1 MKKFFKFMPV
11 ALAVVALASCSSDD
25 LTEGNAIA
33 QQDPGKLYVSIEN
46 LADGNATRA
55 GFVESY
61 SDDALHRVTVFEKT
75 GDVIKI
81 YDDKQDWRPQEWRYT
96 GATDGKYQN
105 SIGMAEFVPT
115 NASVVQYQ
123 SGYGVYPSKA
133 NGTTFGE
140 FTNENRTAVKFYFD
154 NAMKVINPTFTTSN
168 LTDEHYTSADKT
180 RCIYTPVPMWGV
192 AKDGKM
198 TMKYLTGFLRIDVPK
213 VPATALNNSKWLLI
227 KSNNALRGDFTAE
240 GIQPDNASTGLTK
253 AAPAL
258 VAPAADETTAIALN
272 AFPKTN
278 YNAVGEN
285 NTTILVNLG
294 QFEGNLVVYVPVQ
307 GSDAGVNH
315 NFDVYLSNNVANAA
329 AIIDFTA
336 GWQLTGGTVSK
347 KVKRGNTYNIIDDM
361 WLTNTTA
368 QTPYQLAQAIINADK
383 EAERDFTLNIQ
394 QAIKVKNNDETNQ
407 NYDLDLSGYA
417 LKHKVT
423 VNVTLRRDV
432 DAMGDDIMFVKTA
445 EGSKDLT
452 LNITKDGAHPQ
463 QYISFK
469 NADVKSNIILK
480 GEVTNVLAGS
490 DKLTISSTVNGTVYA
505 TDAPVNIDAST
516 LVVNELRIGKGC
528 TKANLLNGTV
538 TTLDF
543 GNGGYAPA
551 IAANVEVATS
561 GKTHIGTIDYANV
574 PTQGTGTSMVF
585 KNNVKFTTKWDGTFT
600 DGTLTNIANAKDIT
614 SRIVTAGQLLGYD
627 YSADA
632 KILTEVIDL
641 DKQAVAP
648 IATLTKSV
656 NGDINMLPT
665 ASGKTFKATEAT
677 AATIKNYYSD
687 DNGLFAQITPAAD
700 ITINNLVFDEAE
712 IGAPALAQKKGILAG
727 EITATGNTV
736 DLENITVS
744 GTISG
749 TRQTKYFGG
758 VIGQVNDD
766 VNLRR
771 VNSDVLIAGYQDI
784 GGIIGNVAA
793 GTVVFQVT
801 NKNGVVMNPNNNNS
815 YQTDNIYCEAE
826 AILTHNT
833 ISSIDYSTNYATDG
847 QFIGSVTAGADVTIV
862 MKDLPAYTDAFVRAD
877 ALWAER
883 DAYDDVIKYNIR
895 KLQEYIG
902 FSGLVGDGTTQNIVQ
917 KAAGWTNV
925 TFRGSK
931 TALNSQYQTRVYDVK
946 PAKITSPADNGLYYL
961 NTVEK

>member
-1 MKKFFKFMPV
+1 
-11 ALAVVALASCSSDD
+11 
-25 LTEGNAIA
+25 
-33 QQDPGKLYVSIEN
+33 
-46 LADGNATRA
+46 
-55 GFVESY
+55 
-61 SDDALHRVTVFEKT
+61 
-75 GDVIKI
+75 
-81 YDDKQDWRPQEWRYT
+81 
-96 GATDGKYQN
+96 
-105 SIGMAEFVPT
+105 
-115 NASVVQYQ
+115 
-123 SGYGVYPSKA
+123 
-133 NGTTFGE
+133 
-140 FTNENRTAVKFYFD
+140 
-154 NAMKVINPTFTTSN
+154 
-168 LTDEHYTSADKT
+168 
-180 RCIYTPVPMWGV
+180 
-192 AKDGKM
+192 
-198 TMKYLTGFLRIDVPK
+198 
-213 VPATALNNSKWLLI
+213 
-227 KSNNALRGDFTAE
+227 
-240 GIQPDNASTGLTK
+240 
-253 AAPAL
+253 
-258 VAPAADETTAIALN
+258 
-272 AFPKTN
+272 
-278 YNAVGEN
+278 
-285 NTTILVNLG
+285 VNLG
-294 QFEGNLVVYVPVQ
+294 QFGGNLVVYVPVQ

-315 NFDVYLSNNVANAA
+315 NFDVYLSNDVANGDDN
-329 AIIDFTA
+329 IDFTA
-336 GWQLTGGTVSK
+336 VGSVHLTDATVAK
-347 KVKRGNTYNIIDDM
+347 NVKRGNTYNIIDDR
-361 WLTNTTA
+361 WYTNTTA
-368 QTPYQLAQAIINADK
+368 QTPYQLAQAIIEKDQ

-394 QAIKVKNNDETNQ
+394 QTIKVKNNDNTPQ
-407 NYDLDLSGYA
+407 NFDLDLSGYV

-423 VNVTLRRDV
+423 VNVQLRRDV
-432 DAMGDDIMFVKTA
+432 DAQGDDVMYVYTA
-445 EGSKDLT
+445 EGSKDLI
-452 LNITKDGAHPQ
+452 LNITKDPDPLYVQ
-463 QYISFK
+463 RYISFRK
-469 NADVKSNIILK
+469 ATDGTGRDVKSNIILK
-480 GEVTNVLAGS
+480 GEVKNVLAGT
-490 DKLTISSTVNGTVYA
+490 DKLTISSNVEGTVYA
-505 TDAPVNIDAST
+505 TDAPVNIDASGLT
-516 LVVNELRIGKGC
+516 VNELKIGNGC

-543 GNGGYAPA
+543 ANGGYANA

-561 GKTHIGTIDYANV
+561 GDTHIGTIDYNNV
-574 PTQGTGTSMVF
+574 PTQGSGTSLVF

-600 DGTLTNIANAKDIT
+600 DGTLTNIANAKDLT

-665 ASGKTFKATEAT
+665 TSGKTFKATEAT

-946 PAKITSPADNGLYYL
+946 PAKITSPADDGIYYL